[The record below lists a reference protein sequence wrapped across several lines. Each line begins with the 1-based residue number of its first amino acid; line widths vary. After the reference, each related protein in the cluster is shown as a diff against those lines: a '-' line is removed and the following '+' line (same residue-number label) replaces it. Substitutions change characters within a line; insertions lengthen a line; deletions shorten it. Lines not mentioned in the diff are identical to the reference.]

1 MARVTG
7 AQVETSVQ
15 AVPRGSRLDRWWLGL
30 PDAAHRGIRIGVP
43 LVVMLI
49 AAVTRLW
56 NLGHPR
62 TLVFDETFYVKDAW
76 SLVNLG
82 YEATWPDDAD
92 AGFATGAT
100 DTFTTDPAYVVHP
113 PLGKL
118 IIGLGMAAVGSENPV
133 GWRIGVAVVGILG
146 VAAVMLLTWLLTRA
160 WSIASVAG
168 LLMAVDGNAIVMSRV
183 GLLDNMVMLFA
194 LLGMIAIAL
203 DGRTSARLLERWR
216 QRERRSDFGPV
227 FWRRP
232 WLITAGVLF
241 GLTASVK
248 WSGLYFLAACAVYSV
263 LSDAVLRRRA
273 GIPFWFTGTLFKQ
286 GPASFVL
293 TVPVALAA
301 YLATWA
307 GWFST
312 DGGYDRHWAEQ
323 PGNAWSGALAWVP
336 RALQS
341 LWHYQSTI
349 YAFHVGESRPHD
361 YAANPLTWLF
371 MVRPTSMYYESVEGG
386 TQGCAV
392 DLCGQSITG
401 IANPLI
407 WWAGT
412 AALGYLV
419 YRVIRRRDRASGFV
433 LLGMVAGYLP
443 WLAYLDRTVYQ
454 FYTIAF
460 EPYLVIALAF
470 ALARILGSR
479 DDPAPTRRVGL
490 VVVGV
495 FLALVLAVSVYFWP
509 LWTGMQLD
517 YGFLSS
523 HWWLPTWR

>member
-15 AVPRGSRLDRWWLGL
+15 AAPRGSRLDRWWLGL

-43 LVVMLI
+43 LVVLLI
-49 AAVTRLW
+49 AAATRLW

-203 DGRTSARLLERWR
+203 DGRT
-216 QRERRSDFGPV
+216 
-227 FWRRP
+227 
-232 WLITAGVLF
+232 
-241 GLTASVK
+241 
-248 WSGLYFLAACAVYSV
+248 
-263 LSDAVLRRRA
+263 
-273 GIPFWFTGTLFKQ
+273 
-286 GPASFVL
+286 
-293 TVPVALAA
+293 
-301 YLATWA
+301 
-307 GWFST
+307 
-312 DGGYDRHWAEQ
+312 
-323 PGNAWSGALAWVP
+323 
-336 RALQS
+336 
-341 LWHYQSTI
+341 
-349 YAFHVGESRPHD
+349 
-361 YAANPLTWLF
+361 
-371 MVRPTSMYYESVEGG
+371 
-386 TQGCAV
+386 
-392 DLCGQSITG
+392 
-401 IANPLI
+401 
-407 WWAGT
+407 
-412 AALGYLV
+412 
-419 YRVIRRRDRASGFV
+419 
-433 LLGMVAGYLP
+433 
-443 WLAYLDRTVYQ
+443 
-454 FYTIAF
+454 
-460 EPYLVIALAF
+460 
-470 ALARILGSR
+470 
-479 DDPAPTRRVGL
+479 
-490 VVVGV
+490 
-495 FLALVLAVSVYFWP
+495 
-509 LWTGMQLD
+509 
-517 YGFLSS
+517 
-523 HWWLPTWR
+523 